1 MNNVASLSRSAA
13 EALVDRE
20 ERRTGS
26 RMMAYETVAQT
37 VGTSSEWLRKF
48 IQRHEGKEPK
58 LTVGFKLLA
67 FYSQICVRVEH
78 VRDEEI
84 ELKREIDA
92 AIQSISGVA
101 KGTPRTSGSTVE
113 TAETAEGE

>member
-1 MNNVASLSRSAA
+1 MSNVAGLSRCAA

-48 IQRHEGKEPK
+48 IQRKEGKEPK
-58 LTVGFKLLA
+58 LTVGFNLLA
-67 FYSQICVRVEH
+67 VYTRICDRVEEA
-78 VRDEEI
+78 RDGER

-92 AIQSISGVA
+92 AIQSISTVA
-101 KGTPRTSGSTVE
+101 KGTPRTTRSSGKIT
-113 TAETAEGE
+113 